1 MATDR
6 VRVLICDDHAL
17 FRAGIKAILEH
28 HPGIDVVGEA
38 PNGRKAVEEAR
49 RLQPHVVLMDM
60 EMPELNGLEATRQLR
75 EAGLTAKV
83 LILTMYAED
92 ELVARCLEAG
102 AAGYVL
108 KDEPATQLVYAIKAA
123 STGGRYLSPV
133 AAEGVI
139 RSAQSGAGRPE
150 TRFDS
155 LTGRERE
162 VFKLLTDGCSG
173 KEIAVSLHLS
183 VKTVDV
189 HKTNMMRKLGV
200 HDRAEL
206 MKYALQNRLIRLPI
220 LS

>member
-1 MATDR
+1 MPSDP

-17 FRAGIKAILEH
+17 FRAGIKAILQDQ
-28 HPGIDVVGEA
+28 PGIEVVGEA
-38 PNGRKAVEEAR
+38 PNGREAVEEAR
-49 RLQPHVVLMDM
+49 RLRPDVILMDM
-60 EMPELNGLEATRQLR
+60 EMPVLTGLEATRRLR
-75 EAGLTAKV
+75 EAGVSARV

-108 KDEPATQLVYAIKAA
+108 KDEPTAQLLYAIKAA
-123 STGGRYLSPV
+123 STGGRYLSPI

-139 RSAQSGAGRPE
+139 RSSQSRASRPE
-150 TRFDS
+150 TRYDS

-173 KEIAVSLHLS
+173 KEVAVRLHLS

-189 HKTNMMRKLGV
+189 HKTNLMRKLGV
-200 HDRAEL
+200 HDRTEL

-220 LS
+220 MG

>member
-1 MATDR
+1 

-17 FRAGIKAILEH
+17 FRAGIRAILQDQPWIE
-28 HPGIDVVGEA
+28 VVGEA
-38 PNGRKAVEEAR
+38 PNGRAAVEEAL
-49 RLQPHVVLMDM
+49 RLRPDVVLMDM
-60 EMPELNGLEATRQLR
+60 EMPERTGLEATRQLR
-75 EAGLTAKV
+75 EAGLPAKV

-108 KDEPATQLVYAIKAA
+108 KDEPAEQLVYAIKAA
-123 STGGRYLSPV
+123 STGGRYLSPS

-139 RSAQSGAGRPE
+139 LSSQAGVNRPE
-150 TRFDS
+150 TRYDS

-173 KEIAVSLHLS
+173 KEIATSLRLS

-206 MKYALQNRLIRLPI
+206 MKYALQNRLIRLHI
-220 LS
+220 MG

>member
-1 MATDR
+1 MRADR

-17 FRAGIKAILEH
+17 FRAGIRAILQDQ
-28 HPGIDVVGEA
+28 PWIDVVGEA
-38 PNGRKAVEEAR
+38 PNGREAVEQAE
-49 RLQPHVVLMDM
+49 RLQPHVILMDM
-60 EMPELNGLEATRQLR
+60 EMPELNGLEATRRLR
-75 EAGLTAKV
+75 EAGVAAKV

-108 KDEPATQLVYAIKAA
+108 KDEPAEQLVYAIKAA
-123 STGGRYLSPV
+123 STGGRYLSPI

-139 RSAQSGAGRPE
+139 LSSQAGATRPE
-150 TRFDS
+150 TRYDS

-173 KEIAVSLHLS
+173 KEIAVSLRLS

-220 LS
+220 MG

>member
-1 MATDR
+1 MSAER

-17 FRAGIKAILEH
+17 FRAGIKALLQDQ
-28 HPGIDVVGEA
+28 PGIEVVGEA
-38 PNGRKAVEEAR
+38 SNGRAAVEEAR
-49 RLQPHVVLMDM
+49 RLQPQVVLMDM
-60 EMPELNGLEATRQLR
+60 EMPELTGLEATRKLA
-75 EAGLTAKV
+75 EAGLAAKV

-108 KDEPATQLVYAIKAA
+108 KDEPAAQLVYAIKAA
-123 STGGRYLSPV
+123 STGGRYLSPS

-139 RSAQSGAGRPE
+139 RSSQSGQSRPE
-150 TRFDS
+150 TRYDS

-162 VFKLLTDGCSG
+162 VFKLLTDGYSG
-173 KEIAVSLHLS
+173 KEIAVSLQLS

-206 MKYALQNRLIRLPI
+206 MKYALQNRLIRLPMMG
-220 LS
+220 

>member
-1 MATDR
+1 MTAER
-6 VRVLICDDHAL
+6 VRVLVCDDHAL
-17 FRAGIKAILEH
+17 FRAGIRAILQDQLW
-28 HPGIDVVGEA
+28 IDVVGEA
-38 PNGRKAVEEAR
+38 SNGREALEEAR

-60 EMPELNGLEATRQLR
+60 EMPEMTGLEAARRLR
-75 EAGLTAKV
+75 ESGISAKV

-102 AAGYVL
+102 AAGYLL
-108 KDEPATQLVYAIKAA
+108 KDEPAAQLVYAIKAA
-123 STGGRYLSPV
+123 STGGRYLSPS

-139 RSAQSGAGRPE
+139 RASQSGPSRPE
-150 TRFDS
+150 TRYDS
-155 LTGRERE
+155 LTARERE

-173 KEIAVSLHLS
+173 KQIAVGLKVS

-189 HKTNMMRKLGV
+189 HKTNLMRKLGV

-220 LS
+220 LG

>member
-1 MATDR
+1 

-17 FRAGIKAILEH
+17 FRAGIRAILQDQ
-28 HPGIDVVGEA
+28 PWIDVVGEA
-38 PNGRKAVEEAR
+38 PNGREAVEQAE
-49 RLQPHVVLMDM
+49 RLQPHVILMDM
-60 EMPELNGLEATRQLR
+60 EMPELNGLEATRRLR
-75 EAGLTAKV
+75 EAGVAAKV

-108 KDEPATQLVYAIKAA
+108 KDEPAEQLVYAIKAA
-123 STGGRYLSPV
+123 STGGRYLSPI

-139 RSAQSGAGRPE
+139 LSSQAGATRPE
-150 TRFDS
+150 TRYDS

-173 KEIAVSLHLS
+173 KEIAVSLRLS

-220 LS
+220 MG

>member
-1 MATDR
+1 VPADR
-6 VRVLICDDHAL
+6 VRVLVCDDHAL
-17 FRAGIKAILEH
+17 FRAGIKAILEDT
-28 HPGIDVVGEA
+28 PWIDVVGEA
-38 PNGRKAVEEAR
+38 PNGRRAVEEAR
-49 RLQPHVVLMDM
+49 RLRPDVVLMDM
-60 EMPELNGLEATRQLR
+60 EMPELTGLEATRHLR
-75 EAGLTAKV
+75 AAGLSAKV

-102 AAGYVL
+102 AAGFVL
-108 KDEPATQLVYAIKAA
+108 KDEPPAQLVHAIEAA

-139 RSAQSGAGRPE
+139 LASRSGAGRPE
-150 TRFDS
+150 TRYDS

-162 VFKLLTDGCSG
+162 VFKLLADGRSG
-173 KEIAVSLHLS
+173 KEIAACLRLS

-189 HKTNMMRKLGV
+189 HKTNLMRKLGV

-220 LS
+220 MG